1 MTNVINLSEYKKQRL
16 DKISGLEENV
26 IEMNKKIAMRFSV
39 DVAHDVVSAM
49 SELGFDVTQNY
60 ETVLDIMSLI
70 ETIRA
75 LIFRSVGE
83 DYHYQNVSE
92 RVFADSDIDLETS
105 LMEFLDDME
114 DDDEP
119 A

>member
-1 MTNVINLSEYKKQRL
+1 MTNVINLAEYKKQRL
-16 DKISGLEENV
+16 DEISGLEENV

-70 ETIRA
+70 
-75 LIFRSVGE
+75 
-83 DYHYQNVSE
+83 
-92 RVFADSDIDLETS
+92 
-105 LMEFLDDME
+105 
-114 DDDEP
+114 
-119 A
+119 